1 MLLINEVSCSIE
13 LDNLQMGLP
22 RKPRASTAEHIALA
36 LRDRIVCGEIA
47 ADSALRQDQVAQE
60 FDSSHVPVREAFQR
74 LQAQGLVVMLPRR
87 GVRVA
92 PLDLASIRET
102 VEIRTALEGLALRSA
117 ATQMTEQDIAALEAA
132 QLQCNGAD
140 SLEAWDAANREF
152 HRALVAPCRMPR
164 LLQMLDHLQLA
175 NSRVVFAAGRTK
187 GWRPRS
193 NHDHQLI
200 IDALKAGDADRAT
213 SLLNRHIGTME
224 RVGFPTIE
232 SADQSAGP

>member
-1 MLLINEVSCSIE
+1 MINEVSCLIE

-117 ATQMTEQDIAALEAA
+117 ATQMTEQDIAVLEAA

-232 SADQSAGP
+232 PVDQGAGP

>member
-1 MLLINEVSCSIE
+1 
-13 LDNLQMGLP
+13 MGLP
-22 RKPRASTAEHIALA
+22 KKPRASTAEHIALA

-232 SADQSAGP
+232 SVDQGAGP